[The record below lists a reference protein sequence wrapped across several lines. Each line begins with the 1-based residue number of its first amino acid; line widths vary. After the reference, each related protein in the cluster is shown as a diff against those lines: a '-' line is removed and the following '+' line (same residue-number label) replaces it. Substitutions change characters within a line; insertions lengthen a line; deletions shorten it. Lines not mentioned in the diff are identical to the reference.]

1 MNTGSIV
8 GISAGVLVALLGGSA
23 VLGKAWKK
31 TREAR
36 EAKKAREVAPPSPRA
51 LAAVRTAQER
61 KARRIVKDMVK
72 AQKEFTDAMDLTRK
86 NVKVKMTQKEKDV
99 LKAAKKAVDATI
111 SAGNQLLEYPNLD
124 LHNNFTKLY
133 DLAVQ
138 EIQQV
143 NNRDQVNE
151 LVEQLKT
158 KLEELLKQQRISKEE
173 VKQLKQGLITI
184 MKNRKKVR
192 V

>member
-1 MNTGSIV
+1 M
-8 GISAGVLVALLGGSA
+8 
-23 VLGKAWKK
+23 
-31 TREAR
+31 
-36 EAKKAREVAPPSPRA
+36 
-51 LAAVRTAQER
+51 
-61 KARRIVKDMVK
+61 KDMVK

-111 SAGNQLLEYPNLD
+111 SAGNQLLLGYPNLD

-158 KLEELLKQQRISKEE
+158 KLEELLKQQRITKEE